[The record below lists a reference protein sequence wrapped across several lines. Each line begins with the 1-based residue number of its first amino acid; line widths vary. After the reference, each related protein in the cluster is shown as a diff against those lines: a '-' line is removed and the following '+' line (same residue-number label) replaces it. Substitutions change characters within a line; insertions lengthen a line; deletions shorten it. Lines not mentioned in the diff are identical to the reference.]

1 MSKMEVD
8 EGSLVR
14 CDQDLSFFF
23 FKENERTSWSTLGLN
38 LNETHLG
45 V

>member
-23 FKENERTSWSTLGLN
+23 FKENE
-38 LNETHLG
+38 ED
-45 V
+45 

>member
-23 FKENERTSWSTLGLN
+23 LKKMRRTSWSTLGLN